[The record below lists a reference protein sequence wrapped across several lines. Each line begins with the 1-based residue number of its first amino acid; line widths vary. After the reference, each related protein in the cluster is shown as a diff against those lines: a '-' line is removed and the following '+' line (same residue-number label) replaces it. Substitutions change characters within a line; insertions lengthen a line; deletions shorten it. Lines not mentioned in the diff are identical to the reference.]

1 MPGLASRRRTR
12 TSYGDLLSAPTTS
25 AGRKSNNKVPR
36 LEVEEDPELI
46 EAFDDGSVLCRS
58 LKQCGLVVRKGKTP
72 NLLLTDQE
80 VFLKKFKRE
89 MAILTEEELN
99 TVKTTV
105 EGWVEKQGQEFL
117 KKCLQETLTSATCNT
132 ARSVL
137 LLLISFYAQLS
148 LSQVSEPRLF
158 DETAAEHTRHPDPAA
173 EVDPGTVGSHL
184 PR

>member
-1 MPGLASRRRTR
+1 MPGLAGRRRTR
-12 TSYGDLLSAPTTS
+12 TSSGDLLSAPTPAS

-117 KKCLQETLTSATCNT
+117 KKCLQETVTSATCNT
-132 ARSVL
+132 ARSAQYCYF
-137 LLLISFYAQLS
+137 SF
-148 LSQVSEPRLF
+148 RF
-158 DETAAEHTRHPDPAA
+158 
-173 EVDPGTVGSHL
+173 
-184 PR
+184 